1 MSRRYSRV
9 FTLSAL
15 EKLVTLY
22 FSKQRNFQTIWR
34 TKLSH
39 IFNSQIARQCL
50 QNVLGTTERF
60 LLRCAKGPAIIYRLG
75 GGGGVGGFWAKHG
88 KILPIPL

>member
-15 EKLVTLY
+15 EKLVTRY

-34 TKLSH
+34 AKLSH

-50 QNVLGTTERF
+50 QNVLKTIQRF
-60 LLRCAKGPAIIYRLG
+60 LLRCAKAEQSSIENR
-75 GGGGVGGFWAKHG
+75 
-88 KILPIPL
+88 